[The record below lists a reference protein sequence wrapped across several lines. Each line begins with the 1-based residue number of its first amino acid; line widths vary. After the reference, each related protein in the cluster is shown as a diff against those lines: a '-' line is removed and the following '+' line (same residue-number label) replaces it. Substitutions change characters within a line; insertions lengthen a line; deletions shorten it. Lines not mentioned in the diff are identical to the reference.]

1 MFTHLVFRT
10 DISLGADS
18 ASKQQRG
25 FGGCVGGGCQAAV
38 AELEVWKAL
47 VVCVCW
53 GVEGVLRKH
62 KHRFIS
68 SP

>member
-25 FGGCVGGGCQAAV
+25 FGGGCGGRVSGSSGRAGGMESIGC
-38 AELEVWKAL
+38 
-47 VVCVCW
+47 VCVL
-53 GVEGVLRKH
+53 G
-62 KHRFIS
+62 S
-68 SP
+68 